1 MIRMQFSSAKT
12 MALGAFAASSAA
24 ADMVLLLFVYTI
36 TYIIYVVCWL
46 SFQFQVVSS
55 TAVWFFSAWNAKWK

>member
-12 MALGAFAASSAA
+12 MAFVALAP

-55 TAVWFFSAWNAKWK
+55 TAVRFLAHKMPKGNK